1 MLPLAPPP
9 PLSPLRLILLLLLC
23 RRPLLSLLS
32 LPAQRQFEFVS
43 AHFLVLS
50 PPFRV
55 LSFVRLSCKITCV
68 YVTHCVLA
76 VLQCG
81 CIQWLCISCVTVCRC
96 AANTTKCGR
105 IQPNLVAY
113 NQICISCTAASQA
126 RPRKSISTQLVRH
139 EGRSSVNRELDAR
152 VVTTDSRSP
161 GGHVLS
167 DEAALKR

>member
-68 YVTHCVLA
+68 YVTHCVSA
-76 VLQCG
+76 VLQC
-81 CIQWLCISCVTVCRC
+81 
-96 AANTTKCGR
+96 AAVQL
-105 IQPNLVAY
+105 IQPNVVAY
-113 NQICISCTAASQA
+113 NQIWLHTTKSVLAAQ
-126 RPRKSISTQLVRH
+126 RH
-139 EGRSSVNRELDAR
+139 HRHDLA
-152 VVTTDSRSP
+152 SRS
-161 GGHVLS
+161 
-167 DEAALKR
+167 ALN